1 MALQVGIDS
10 YCTLAEANEYMSGKL
25 YTEKWDEANET
36 TREKALKQ
44 ACRKIDRMAFTGRKE
59 TENQPLQFP
68 RVPGGIPEAV
78 KAAQCEEA
86 LSLLENG
93 NSARAKA
100 QEQGV
105 VSLRIGDL
113 SEEYDRKPRPGKLH
127 SAEGHELLKPFLLG
141 AVSIR

>member
-36 TREKALKQ
+36 TREKALKE
-44 ACRKIDRMAFTGRKE
+44 ACRKIDRLAFTGCKE
-59 TENQPLQFP
+59 STGQPLQFP
-68 RVPGGIPEAV
+68 RVPGGIPEAL

-86 LSLLENG
+86 LALLEYG
-93 NSARAKA
+93 NSKRTKA

-113 SEEYDRKPRPGKLH
+113 SEEYNRKAKAGKLH
-127 SAEGHELLKPFLLG
+127 SSEGHELLKPYLLG